1 MEEYLAV
8 EENINFNDLN
18 EGTYM
23 DEYAIE
29 AQNLTKKYGD
39 FLAVND
45 LNLKVKKGEVFGFL
59 GPNGAG
65 KTTSISMMVGLLRP
79 SSGKVL
85 INGEEVENINK
96 ETIGI
101 CPQELVLWE
110 NLTCYESLK
119 LIGDMYEVPKDIL
132 NQRIEKLLKDLFLT
146 DKTDT
151 VVSNLSGG
159 MKRRLN
165 LALAVIHE
173 PEIVLLDEP
182 SEGLDPQSRRV
193 LWNYIQSL
201 RDKEG
206 KTVILT
212 THLMDEAD
220 RLSDRVAI
228 IDHGQLLKLDTPK
241 NLKKEVGEGD
251 IIEIT
256 LSDSNNNEEV
266 INYIKGFDDIISV
279 IELEGKINLRAL
291 NAVQKLPKIIG
302 TLEESNIDID
312 DLAIRQN
319 TLEDVFIELTGT
331 GLRE

>member
-1 MEEYLAV
+1 MSS
-8 EENINFNDLN
+8 
-18 EGTYM
+18 TS
-23 DEYAIE
+23 EYAIE
-29 AQNLTKKYGD
+29 AQNLTKKFGD
-39 FLAVND
+39 FLAVDNLD
-45 LNLKVKKGEVFGFL
+45 LKIKKGEVFGFL

-79 SSGKVL
+79 SSGNVL
-85 INGEEVENINK
+85 INGKEVANTDK
-96 ETIGI
+96 RTIGI

-119 LIGDMYEVPKDIL
+119 LMGDMYEVPKDIL
-132 NQRIEKLLKDLFLT
+132 DQRIENLLKDLFLT
-146 DKTDT
+146 DKANT

-193 LWNYIQSL
+193 LWNYILSM
-201 RDKEG
+201 RDNDG

-251 IIEIT
+251 IVELT
-256 LSDSNNNEEV
+256 LSNKNSNAEV
-266 INYIKGFDDIISV
+266 IKHLESLDDIVSV
-279 IELEGKINLRAL
+279 VELEGKINLRAF
-291 NAVQKLPKIIG
+291 NAVGKLPKIIG
-302 TLEESNIDID
+302 ALEESNINID

>member
-1 MEEYLAV
+1 M
-8 EENINFNDLN
+8 
-18 EGTYM
+18 GSTS
-23 DEYAIE
+23 EYAIE

-45 LNLKVKKGEVFGFL
+45 LNLKIKKGEVFGFL

-65 KTTSISMMVGLLRP
+65 KTTSISMMVGLLNP

-85 INGEEVENINK
+85 INGKKVDDTDK
-96 ETIGI
+96 QTIGI

-119 LIGDMYEVPKDIL
+119 LMGDMYEVPKDIL
-132 NQRIEKLLKDLFLT
+132 NQRIEKLLEDLFLT
-146 DKTDT
+146 DKADT

-201 RDKEG
+201 RDNEG

-220 RLSDRVAI
+220 RLSDRIAI
-228 IDHGQLLKLDTPK
+228 IDHGQLLKLDTPR

-256 LSDSNNNEEV
+256 LSDKHNNEEV
-266 INYIKGFDDIISV
+266 INYLESFDDIISV
-279 IELEGKINLRAL
+279 VELEGRINLRAL
-291 NAVQKLPKIIG
+291 NAVSKLPKIIG
-302 TLEESNIDID
+302 TLEESNINID

-331 GLRE
+331 RLRE

>member
-1 MEEYLAV
+1 
-8 EENINFNDLN
+8 
-18 EGTYM
+18 M

-85 INGEEVENINK
+85 INGKEVENINK

-119 LIGDMYEVPKDIL
+119 LIGDMYEVPKDVL

-193 LWNYIQSL
+193 LWNYIRSL
-201 RDKEG
+201 RDKYG

-241 NLKKEVGEGD
+241 NLKKEVGDGD

-256 LSDSNNNEEV
+256 LSDGKNNEEV
-266 INYIKGFDDIISV
+266 INYLQGFDDIISV

-291 NAVQKLPKIIG
+291 NAVGKLPKIIG
-302 TLEESNIDID
+302 KLEESNISID